1 MDTVEDVDWWSD
13 TFVIMAQ
20 AQSFNSEDL
29 LVGQVLVSNS
39 SEVEGLG
46 ITGSLYSFGNAK
58 AQIRVFLSVAKNR
71 SLPTDL
77 ALHT

>member
-20 AQSFNSEDL
+20 AQSANSEDL

-39 SEVEGLG
+39 SEVDGLR
-46 ITGSLYSFGNAK
+46 ITGPLYSFGNAK
-58 AQIRVFLSVAKNR
+58 AQSRVFLLVAK
-71 SLPTDL
+71 S
-77 ALHT
+77 LHT